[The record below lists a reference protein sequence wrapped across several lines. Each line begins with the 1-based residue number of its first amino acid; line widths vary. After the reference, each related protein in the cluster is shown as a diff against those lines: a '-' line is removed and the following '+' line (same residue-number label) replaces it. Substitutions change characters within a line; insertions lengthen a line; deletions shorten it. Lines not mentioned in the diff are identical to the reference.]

1 MTPFSIGSAAPA
13 RDRASAQDPSHGEH
27 PLLGQRLLR
36 VGDSSWQQAMK
47 DAVRDPVELCRLV
60 GLPPQYHEAARQA
73 ARDFT
78 LFVPRRWIAQ
88 MRYGDTRDPLLLQ
101 VLPLAEELSW
111 PADFT
116 ADPVGDRLAGRKPGL
131 LSKYSGRVLLV
142 TTGVCAVHCRYCFR
156 RHFPYAEAPRGRG
169 AWRPALDEIEQDPTL
184 SEVIL
189 SGGDPLTLVDDVL
202 AELVAELAK
211 IGHLRRLRIHTRLPI
226 LIPERVTDALLA
238 WLRGTRLTPVVVV
251 HVNHAVELDDAVREA
266 LARLA
271 DAGVPLLN
279 QTVLLRGINDQLET
293 LVELSERLIDCR
305 VMPYYL
311 HQLDRVAGAAHFE
324 VAEATGRRLIDQ
336 MRARLPGYAVPRYV
350 REEPGADYKVGLSDT

>member
-1 MTPFSIGSAAPA
+1 
-13 RDRASAQDPSHGEH
+13 
-27 PLLGQRLLR
+27 
-36 VGDSSWQQAMK
+36 MK
-47 DAVRDPVELCRLV
+47 DAVRDPAELCRLV
-60 GLPPQYHEAARQA
+60 GLPPEYHEAAQRS

-78 LFVPRRWIAQ
+78 VFVPRRWVAR
-88 MRYGDTRDPLLLQ
+88 MRFGDTRDPLLMQ
-101 VLPLAEELSW
+101 VLPVAEENNW
-111 PADFT
+111 PPDFT
-116 ADPVGDRLAGRKPGL
+116 ADPVGDRLAGLEPGL

-156 RHFPYAEAPRGRG
+156 RHFPYGEAPRGRG
-169 AWRPALDEIEQDPTL
+169 AWGPALEAIAQDPTL

-189 SGGDPLTLVDDVL
+189 SGGDPLTLVDELL
-202 AELVAELAK
+202 AELAAGLAQ

-226 LIPERVTDALLA
+226 LIPERVTDSLLT

-251 HVNHAVELDDAVREA
+251 HVNHPIELDDAVADA

-279 QTVLLRGINDQLET
+279 QTVLLRGINDQLDT

-324 VAEATGRRLIDQ
+324 VPEATGRMLIEQ
-336 MRARLPGYAVPRYV
+336 MRTRLPGYAVPRYV
-350 REEPGADYKVGLSDT
+350 REEPGAAYKIGLAER

>member
-1 MTPFSIGSAAPA
+1 
-13 RDRASAQDPSHGEH
+13 
-27 PLLGQRLLR
+27 
-36 VGDSSWQQAMK
+36 MK
-47 DAVRDPVELCRLV
+47 DAVRDPTELCRLV
-60 GLPPQYHEAARQA
+60 GLPPQYHEAAQRA

-78 LFVPRRWIAQ
+78 VFVPRRWIAR

-101 VLPLAEELSW
+101 VLPLADELNW
-111 PADFT
+111 PTEFT
-116 ADPVGDRLAGRKPGL
+116 ADPVGDRQAGRKPGL

-156 RHFPYAEAPRGRG
+156 RHFPYSEAPRGRG
-169 AWRPALDEIEQDPTL
+169 AWQPALDEIEQDPTL

-189 SGGDPLTLVDDVL
+189 SGGDPLTLVDEVL
-202 AELVAELAK
+202 ADLVTGLAK

-226 LIPERVTDALLA
+226 MIPQRVTDALLA
-238 WLRGTRLTPVVVV
+238 LLAGTRLAPVVVV
-251 HVNHAVELDDAVREA
+251 HANHPVELDEEVADA
-266 LARLA
+266 LSRLA
-271 DAGVPLLN
+271 HAGIPLLN

-324 VAEATGRRLIDQ
+324 VDEATGRKLIEQ
-336 MRARLPGYAVPRYV
+336 MRAQLPGYAVPRYV
-350 REEPGADYKVGLSDT
+350 REEPGAAFKIGLAET